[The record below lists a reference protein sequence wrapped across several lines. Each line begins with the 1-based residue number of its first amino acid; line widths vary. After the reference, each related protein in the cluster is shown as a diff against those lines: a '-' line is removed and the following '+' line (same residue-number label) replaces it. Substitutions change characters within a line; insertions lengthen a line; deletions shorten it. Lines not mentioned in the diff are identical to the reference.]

1 MANSDMA
8 RCDKSEFNEES
19 EMMVQILRICFD
31 SMEAEEGS
39 APHVSFIKEIRQD
52 FRSGASPLG
61 YTNSSF
67 LIKPSFLMPPA
78 LYT

>member
-1 MANSDMA
+1 
-8 RCDKSEFNEES
+8 
-19 EMMVQILRICFD
+19 MMVQILRICFD

-61 YTNSSF
+61 YMNSSF
-67 LIKPSFLMPPA
+67 LINRRSSYRLS
-78 LYT
+78 YTPEQYKE